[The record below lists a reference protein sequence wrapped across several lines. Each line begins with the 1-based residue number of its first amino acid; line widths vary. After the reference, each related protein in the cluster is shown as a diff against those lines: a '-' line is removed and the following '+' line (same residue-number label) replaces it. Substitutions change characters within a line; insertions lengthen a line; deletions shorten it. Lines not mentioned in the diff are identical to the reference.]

1 MKITIITLFSK
12 TVEAFFGESILK
24 RAQEKG
30 LVQIEIVDLRQF
42 TIDKRGTVDDHPYGG
57 GPGMVLRVE
66 PVYEAIK
73 YVKNSKHQIPKS
85 KIILTSPRGKVFN
98 QELAKKYAKL
108 DHLVIVCGHYEGVD
122 ERVSHFVDEEVS
134 IGDFV
139 LTGGEIAAAAIVD
152 SVVRLIP
159 GVLNK
164 EESPKEESFSLVDI
178 DELITVVG
186 EDEILQKL
194 KKAGRKRIKL
204 LEYPQYTRPKEFK
217 NLKVP
222 AVLLSGDHR
231 KIRQWRLKKAYEIT
245 KRKRS
250 NLFLIY

>member
-12 TVEAFFGESILK
+12 TIEAFFGESILK
-24 RAQEKG
+24 RAQDKG
-30 LVQIEIVDLRQF
+30 LVEIEIIDLRQF
-42 TIDKRGTVDDHPYGG
+42 AIDKRGTVDDHPYGG

-66 PVYEAIK
+66 PVYEAIEK
-73 YVKNSKHQIPKS
+73 VKSSKLKVKS
-85 KIILTSPRGKVFN
+85 LKTILTSPRGRVFN

-134 IGDFV
+134 IGDFI

-178 DELITVVG
+178 DELIAAVG

-194 KKAGRKRIKL
+194 KKAGRKEIKL

-222 AVLLSGDHR
+222 VVLLSGDHQ

-245 KRKRS
+245 KKRRKD
-250 NLFLIY
+250 LLCF

>member
-12 TVEAFFGESILK
+12 TIEAFFGESILK
-24 RAQEKG
+24 RAQDKG
-30 LVQIEIVDLRQF
+30 LVEIEIVDLRQF
-42 TIDKRGTVDDHPYGG
+42 AIDKRGTVDDHPYGG

-66 PVYEAIK
+66 PVYEAIEK
-73 YVKNSKHQIPKS
+73 VKSAKLKVKS
-85 KIILTSPRGKVFN
+85 LKTILTSPRGKVFN

-122 ERVSHFVDEEVS
+122 ERASHFVDEEVS

-178 DELITVVG
+178 DELIAAVG

-194 KKAGRKRIKL
+194 KKTERKIKL
-204 LEYPQYTRPKEFK
+204 LEYPQYTRPREFK
-217 NLKVP
+217 GLKVP
-222 AVLLSGDHR
+222 QVLLSGDHQE
-231 KIRQWRLKKAYEIT
+231 IRQWRLKKAYEIT
-245 KRKRS
+245 KKRRKDV
-250 NLFLIY
+250 LGF

>member
-12 TVEAFFGESILK
+12 TIEAFFGESILK

-30 LVQIEIVDLRQF
+30 LVEIEIIDLRQF
-42 TIDKRGTVDDHPYGG
+42 AIDKRGTVDDHPYGG

-73 YVKNSKHQIPKS
+73 KIKNSKL
-85 KIILTSPRGKVFN
+85 KIKNFKTILTSPRGRVFN

-122 ERVSHFVDEEVS
+122 ERVSHFIDEEVS
-134 IGDFV
+134 IGDFI

-152 SVVRLIP
+152 SVIRLIP

-178 DELITVVG
+178 EELIATVG

-194 KKAGRKRIKL
+194 KKAGRRKIKL
-204 LEYPQYTRPKEFK
+204 LEYPQYTRPREFK
-217 NLKVP
+217 GLKVP
-222 AVLLSGDHR
+222 QVLLSGDHK
-231 KIRQWRLKKAYEIT
+231 KIRQWRLRKAYEIT
-245 KRKRS
+245 KKRRRD
-250 NLFLIY
+250 LLDF

>member
-30 LVQIEIVDLRQF
+30 LVEIEIVDLRQF
-42 TIDKRGTVDDHPYGG
+42 AIDKRRTVDDHPYGG

-66 PVYEAIK
+66 PVYEAIEK
-73 YVKNSKHQIPKS
+73 VKS
-85 KIILTSPRGKVFN
+85 KKLKVESLKTILTSPRGKVFN

-178 DELITVVG
+178 DELIAAVG

-194 KKAGRKRIKL
+194 KKAGRRKIKL

-222 AVLLSGDHR
+222 TVLLSGDHQ
-231 KIRQWRLKKAYEIT
+231 KIRQWRLKKGYEIT
-245 KRKRS
+245 KKRRKD
-250 NLFLIY
+250 LLGF

>member
-30 LVQIEIVDLRQF
+30 LVEIVIVDLRQF
-42 TIDKRGTVDDHPYGG
+42 AIDKRGTVDDHPYGG

-66 PVYEAIK
+66 PVYEAIEK
-73 YVKNSKHQIPKS
+73 VKSAKLKVKS
-85 KIILTSPRGKVFN
+85 LKTILTSPRGKVFN

-122 ERVSHFVDEEVS
+122 ERVSRFVDEEMS

-178 DELITVVG
+178 DELITAVR

-194 KKAGRKRIKL
+194 KKAGRRKIKL

-222 AVLLSGDHR
+222 EVLLSGDHQ
-231 KIRQWRLKKAYEIT
+231 KIRQWRLKKGYEIT
-245 KRKRS
+245 KKRRKD
-250 NLFLIY
+250 LLGL

>member
-12 TVEAFFGESILK
+12 TIEAFFGESILK

-30 LVQIEIVDLRQF
+30 LVEIEIVDLRQF
-42 TIDKRGTVDDHPYGG
+42 AIDKRGTVDDHPYGG

-66 PVYEAIK
+66 PVYEAIEK
-73 YVKNSKHQIPKS
+73 VKS
-85 KIILTSPRGKVFN
+85 KKLKVESLKTILTSPRGKVFN

-122 ERVSHFVDEEVS
+122 ERVTHFVDEEVS

-178 DELITVVG
+178 DELIVVVG

-194 KKAGRKRIKL
+194 KEVGRKKIKL

-222 AVLLSGDHR
+222 EVLMSGDHQ

-245 KRKRS
+245 KKRRKD
-250 NLFLIY
+250 LLGF

>member
-1 MKITIITLFSK
+1 
-12 TVEAFFGESILK
+12 VE
-24 RAQEKG
+24 
-30 LVQIEIVDLRQF
+30 IEIVDLRQF
-42 TIDKRGTVDDHPYGG
+42 AIDKRGTVDDHPYGG

-66 PVYEAIK
+66 PVYEAIEK
-73 YVKNSKHQIPKS
+73 VKSAKLKVKS
-85 KIILTSPRGKVFN
+85 LKTILTSPRGKVFN

-122 ERVSHFVDEEVS
+122 ERASHFVDEEVS

-178 DELITVVG
+178 DELIAAVG

-194 KKAGRKRIKL
+194 KKTERKIKL
-204 LEYPQYTRPKEFK
+204 LEYPQYTRPREFK
-217 NLKVP
+217 GLKVP
-222 AVLLSGDHR
+222 QVLLSGDHQE
-231 KIRQWRLKKAYEIT
+231 IRQWRLKKAYEIT
-245 KRKRS
+245 KKRRKDV
-250 NLFLIY
+250 LGF

>member
-12 TVEAFFGESILK
+12 TIEAFFGESILK

-30 LVQIEIVDLRQF
+30 LVEIEIIDLRQF
-42 TIDKRGTVDDHPYGG
+42 AIDKRGTVDDHPYGG

-73 YVKNSKHQIPKS
+73 KIKNSKL
-85 KIILTSPRGKVFN
+85 KIKNFKTILTSPRGRVFN

-178 DELITVVG
+178 DELIAVVG
-186 EDEILQKL
+186 EDEILHKL
-194 KKAGRKRIKL
+194 KKAGKRKIKL

-222 AVLLSGDHR
+222 AVLLSGDHQ

-245 KRKRS
+245 KKRRKD
-250 NLFLIY
+250 LLGF

>member
-30 LVQIEIVDLRQF
+30 LVEIEIVDLRQF
-42 TIDKRGTVDDHPYGG
+42 AIDKRGTVDDHPYGG

-66 PVYEAIK
+66 PVYEAIEK
-73 YVKNSKHQIPKS
+73 VKS
-85 KIILTSPRGKVFN
+85 KKLKVESLKTILTSPRGKVFN

-178 DELITVVG
+178 DELIAAVG

-194 KKAGRKRIKL
+194 KKAGRRKIKL

-222 AVLLSGDHR
+222 TVLLSGDHQ
-231 KIRQWRLKKAYEIT
+231 KIRQWRLKKGYEIT
-245 KRKRS
+245 KKRRKD
-250 NLFLIY
+250 LLGF